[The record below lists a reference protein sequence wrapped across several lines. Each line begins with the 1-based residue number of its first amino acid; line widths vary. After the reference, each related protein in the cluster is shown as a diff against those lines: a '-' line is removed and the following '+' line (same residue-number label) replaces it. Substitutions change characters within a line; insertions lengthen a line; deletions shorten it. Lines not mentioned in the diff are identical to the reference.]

1 MTAATRAH
9 ASVRLYTD
17 GASRGNPGPSASA
30 WIIVD
35 SASGEVLAERSVFI
49 GRGTNNE
56 AEYTAIIGGLRDC
69 LALGAREVEAFSD
82 SQLCMHQLAR
92 MYRVREPR
100 LRAKYDEIMGLI
112 PGFGRVRFAWVPRGD
127 AWISRCDRVAKGTIA
142 DRTGR

>member
-1 MTAATRAH
+1 MPPDGLSVPMATATRAH

-35 SASGEVLAERSVFI
+35 AASGEVLAERSVFI

-69 LALGAREVEAFSD
+69 LALGAREVE
-82 SQLCMHQLAR
+82 LCTPPLDGCPADVI
-92 MYRVREPR
+92 YF
-100 LRAKYDEIMGLI
+100 LRRKYITCLRPVMAGL
-112 PGFGRVRFAWVPRGD
+112 
-127 AWISRCDRVAKGTIA
+127 
-142 DRTGR
+142 RTCRRY